1 MVDDE
6 PRNTGPPAGWKPANG
21 VWTLLSPCSLQ
32 DHAGKGFSIRKGRK
46 CPIETNHV
54 TSPLVVV
61 QTNHDSMMK
70 YASTDSEKSLMEQVY
85 QDRSES
91 DNPFIHQFH
100 AENVDN
106 AVENWL
112 MRWIRCGQ
120 TVENPVIALQH

>member
-61 QTNHDSMMK
+61 QKNHDSMMK
-70 YASTDSEKSLMEQVY
+70 YASTDSEKSPMEQVY
-85 QDRSES
+85 LTEERVTTPLSTNFTRKMWITLCITASYGGYRVDRSWK
-91 DNPFIHQFH
+91 I
-100 AENVDN
+100 
-106 AVENWL
+106 L
-112 MRWIRCGQ
+112 
-120 TVENPVIALQH
+120 

>member
-1 MVDDE
+1 
-6 PRNTGPPAGWKPANG
+6 
-21 VWTLLSPCSLQ
+21 
-32 DHAGKGFSIRKGRK
+32 
-46 CPIETNHV
+46 
-54 TSPLVVV
+54 
-61 QTNHDSMMK
+61 MMK

-120 TVENPVIALQH
+120 TVENPVIALQERDKGTTQLPDRGGGWL